1 MKVKIEGEAAQLC
14 PTPGNPIDCSLLGS
28 FVHGIFQARVLEWAA
43 IALSHLWD
51 LPGAIY
57 IYIYIITHTE
67 TMYIHTYMCK
77 TKSFCRN

>member
-57 IYIYIITHTE
+57 IYIYIYIYNHTHINNVYTHI
-67 TMYIHTYMCK
+67 YV
-77 TKSFCRN
+77 